1 MPFQFLRR
9 AALAVATAALLGTAL
24 HADRIY
30 LSNGSTIEGDV
41 VRETLQGVVYR
52 SRSKAGEQ
60 IAAAD
65 TVIKVEFSKLP
76 PLLITAEGDA
86 GDNNL
91 DGAADSFEQFAEG
104 VLAGENKKDKQEW
117 APGYALRRAIEL
129 NQSIASKDSLGRVVS
144 LSDKLVAKLPD
155 SRHVT
160 YAFMAKAD
168 ALREL
173 GKHDE
178 ALAAAGA
185 FKQLV
190 ASKGLGESFKLESE
204 LLEVLMDASL
214 RGPQRRNRLVEIGSQ
229 AGSAHPIVRN
239 RARVA
244 EAETYTEGDVKD
256 FAKALKLYEG
266 VVKDPKADAQTLA
279 GAYAGLGD
287 CLFQQGVDKL
297 KTGASDA
304 ASTLKDAAL
313 AYLRVVVVYK
323 DQSRYVPRAM
333 YYCGRT
339 FELLGE
345 DQKPN
350 ARRMYGSVI
359 SQYPGSNWAAE
370 AKNQRR

>member
-1 MPFQFLRR
+1 MSFQLLRR
-9 AALAVATAALLGTAL
+9 AAFAAVTAALLGAAL

-30 LSNGSTIEGDV
+30 LTNGSTIEGDV
-41 VRETLQGVVYR
+41 LRETLQGVVYR
-52 SRSKAGEQ
+52 SKSKSGEQ
-60 IAAAD
+60 VASAD
-65 TVIKVEFSKLP
+65 TVIKVEFTKLP
-76 PLLITAEGDA
+76 ALLNTAEGEVS
-86 GDNNL
+86 DNNL
-91 DGAADSFEQFAEG
+91 DAAADSFDQFAEG

-117 APGYALRRAIEL
+117 APGHALRRAIEV
-129 NQSIASKDSLGRVVS
+129 NQSIASKESLGRVVA
-144 LSDKLVAKLPD
+144 LADKLITKLPD

-160 YAFMAKAD
+160 FAFMAKAE

-173 GKHDE
+173 GKGDE

-185 FKQLV
+185 LKQLV
-190 ASKGLGESFKLESE
+190 AAKSLNESFKLEAD

-214 RGPQRRNRLVEIGSQ
+214 RGPQRRNRLVELGAQ
-229 AGSAHPIVRN
+229 AGTAHPLVRN

-244 EAETYTEGDVKD
+244 EAETYLEGDVKD

-266 VVKDPKADAQTLA
+266 VVKDPKADAATLA
-279 GAYAGLGD
+279 GAYTGLGD

-297 KTGASDA
+297 KSGAEDSLN
-304 ASTLKDAAL
+304 TLKEAAL

-339 FELLGE
+339 FDLMGE

-350 ARRMYGSVI
+350 ARKMYGSVI
-359 SQYPGSNWAAE
+359 AQYPGSNWATE